1 MYYFEVVGHPGAP
14 KDSPEKKLRSFQ
26 RAIDV
31 GVDWIEFDLR
41 ETRDGVLAVIHD
53 DTVDRTTNGRGKVR
67 DMTFRELETLDAG
80 YGQKVPSL
88 RQVIDLAK
96 GRVKMDMEIKEAGI
110 ERDVIDAITRGGI
123 TGQCMVSSFIY
134 DSIKKVKELSP
145 EVMTAAIMDRMPG
158 DVEKCLDML
167 FDDVDT
173 RVLLISKKI
182 ALEPFVGEARRLGFE
197 VGIWNADTPG
207 EIERFAA
214 MGPRYLCSNYPERLV
229 EFRQV
234 HAII

>member
-1 MYYFEVVGHPGAP
+1 MYYFEVVGHRGAP
-14 KDSPEKKLRSFQ
+14 MDAPENTVQSFQ

-67 DMTFRELETLDAG
+67 DMTFRELGELDAG
-80 YGQKVPSL
+80 IGEKVPSL
-88 RQVIDLAK
+88 LQVVDLAK

-110 ERDVIDAITRGGI
+110 EEDVIDAINRSGI
-123 TGQCMVSSFIY
+123 TGQCMVSSFIH
-134 DSIKKVKELSP
+134 DSIKKVKGLSP
-145 EVMTAAIMDRMPG
+145 GIMTAAIMDKMPG
-158 DVEKCLDML
+158 DVEECLDAL
-167 FDDVDT
+167 FDDVGT
-173 RVLLISKKI
+173 RVLMISKKI

-207 EIERFAA
+207 EIERYAA
-214 MGPRYLCSNYPERLV
+214 MNPRYLCSNYPERLV

-234 HAII
+234 HAIV